1 MAAMC
6 RSLART
12 LIIHGDADKVV
23 LLQQFST
30 FVERAKDVKTRHIE
44 LIDRPGKG
52 HGWGDF
58 WRSTEDVTAFADWFD
73 RHLR

>member
-1 MAAMC
+1 MC

-12 LIIHGDADKVV
+12 LIIHGDDDKVV
-23 LLQQFST
+23 PLQQSKA
-30 FVERAKDVKTRHIE
+30 FVERAKDVNARHAE
-44 LIDRPGKG
+44 LIVRPGKG